1 MIDLANLEGR
11 DTLGDYRR
19 INHELTAFDEDLS
32 QKPQIVVG
40 NKIDLIDQDAIRE
53 EIDRFAS
60 AGIHLIPISAATGFG
75 LRELVNTT
83 YDRLQVLRKEETKQS
98 DGPRRRV
105 YRFEDEQGFRV
116 ERDGD
121 VFVVRGKSVEELV
134 SKLVLDSKDAQ
145 VYLSNRLEKMGVMR
159 ELERMGF
166 TPENSIKIGGIELE
180 LEP

>member
-1 MIDLANLEGR
+1 
-11 DTLGDYRR
+11 
-19 INHELTAFDEDLS
+19 LTAFDEDLS